1 MRDKFKQFDI
11 GGELEIANIPEKG
24 EKPAPGKDAP
34 AQSEQAA
41 SQPHSGPDRRKE
53 HRRQGNDRRGEIR
66 FEPGKD
72 DRRSGHDRRKGTWDG
87 KYRV

>member
-1 MRDKFKQFDI
+1 MTDKFRQFDI
-11 GGELEIANIPEKG
+11 GGTLEIADVPGKE
-24 EKPAPGKDAP
+24 EKPAPEENKTPQA
-34 AQSEQAA
+34 EQAA
-41 SQPHSGPDRRKE
+41 PPAYTGPERRKE
-53 HRRQGNDRRGEIR
+53 HRRKGNDRRAEVR